1 MKKHSLTIWY
11 RYSIA
16 DELETDFDYHEIEA
30 ESKEDAEIKA
40 RAMYTSLSKIV
51 FKVEFVK

>member
-1 MKKHSLTIWY
+1 MKKYPLTIWY
-11 RYSIA
+11 RYSIS
-16 DELETDFDYHEIEA
+16 DELETDLDYHEIEA

-51 FKVEFVK
+51 FKVDHIK

>member
-1 MKKHSLTIWY
+1 MKKYSLTIWY

-51 FKVEFVK
+51 FKVDHIK